1 MKNFILILT
10 LIRSTPSIPDPIR
23 TDSERSVEDNREE
36 ERDRW
41 EIFKSGFSPDMDEI
55 GNAFSN

>member
-10 LIRSTPSIPDPIR
+10 LIRSTTPVPESVR
-23 TDSERSVEDNREE
+23 TDIEMSAEDSREE